1 MALLLLSVREW
12 TSACARGPWII
23 RGAGVSGVLP
33 VCRCQGHLTAQPMEF
48 PGFKMFQFGIF
59 QPHLIFDITF
69 NVWTCNCMPLR
80 FHHSEWGAKLVKKT
94 PILGLI
100 APRQWEQWECSDWI
114 LLLLETVLQSHTTH
128 LIWDYT
134 VFNNGAS
141 RCAREHGTDTQHPEL
156 LPAFPSGFVIAS
168 AARSAYIVS
177 WDKVMSLA
185 GFTFHHYH
193 LGICVLDPSVLP
205 AVGTQS
211 RETAGPAQGVS
222 KLHAIQK
229 GCSLFRFVL
238 AEEERQ
244 LYLSS
249 FTWTIIVFVVCELIT
264 CLHKNCSVNK
274 HEFFPVTI
282 FGILSFVFLEVLHFP
297 VFYLY
302 LSKQLSF
309 LSISW

>member
-1 MALLLLSVREW
+1 M
-12 TSACARGPWII
+12 
-23 RGAGVSGVLP
+23 
-33 VCRCQGHLTAQPMEF
+33 
-48 PGFKMFQFGIF
+48 
-59 QPHLIFDITF
+59 
-69 NVWTCNCMPLR
+69 
-80 FHHSEWGAKLVKKT
+80 
-94 PILGLI
+94 
-100 APRQWEQWECSDWI
+100 
-114 LLLLETVLQSHTTH
+114 LQSHTTH

-168 AARSAYIVS
+168 AARSAYIMS

-193 LGICVLDPSVLP
+193 LGICVPDPSVLP
-205 AVGTQS
+205 AVGAQS
-211 RETAGPAQGVS
+211 KETAGPAQGVS

-249 FTWTIIVFVVCELIT
+249 FTWTIIVFVVCELLIT
-264 CLHKNCSVNK
+264 CLHKNGCF
-274 HEFFPVTI
+274 HQPV
-282 FGILSFVFLEVLHFP
+282 GLFVFFFKGPQSNFDSDRGWWIANSLISELSVYFRCMLELGWSSNYMEQLKDSWTKLFWWWFNGTEVIAAQCSGVHRLLWTTSVPSFP
-297 VFYLY
+297 NV
-302 LSKQLSF
+302 K
-309 LSISW
+309 IV